1 MNMVLKGRVIHMFPE
16 TAAQYYNILSVLELS
31 WEPRKDTAHSRDYHA
46 LSLRIDG
53 DAVFECPDRSIHVG
67 AGEIIFVPKGMDYTL
82 NANTQEH
89 LFVIHFD
96 TIPDIPHEFTVFH
109 PSNTVNYEVLFRKI
123 HQIWQYKQPGYRFGA
138 TSLFFQLLEQLS
150 RENAKKEPQSSN
162 DKLSYIIAYIHGHY
176 TDPSLSVATLSG
188 MYGSSST
195 YFRRIFID
203 AYGIPPLQYIN
214 RLKIN
219 RATELLSSGYYTV
232 AEAAYAT
239 GFSDPKYF
247 SRFVIKETG
256 IAPSKMKG
264 IQNHEQK

>member
-1 MNMVLKGRVIHMFPE
+1 MLQTLE
-16 TAAQYYNILSVLELS
+16 EQYCRILSVLDLK
-31 WEPRKDTAHSRDYHA
+31 WDPRKGTAHSREFHA
-46 LSLRIDG
+46 LSLRLEGNATFEYADS
-53 DAVFECPDRSIHVG
+53 AVQVG

-82 NANTQEH
+82 TAHAPER
-89 LFVIHFD
+89 LIVVHFD
-96 TIPDIPHEFTVFH
+96 TIPDIPHEFAVFH

-162 DKLSYIIAYIHGHY
+162 DKLSYIIEHIHGHY
-176 TDPSLSVATLSG
+176 TDPSLSVAALAG